1 MVRRWR
7 VERLRVAAVYV
18 SRTIFTLFKEASFDT
33 TKERISKTHFRGRFR
48 RRNNHVAACFQSRRA
63 LEHHHHLGGYY
74 CLFIADAH
82 HRRDL
87 CSGAFQLF
95 RSSSTLAQVRIFLLA
110 RVFSLFRVIKV
121 RAWSSDEIFW
131 SPPLSGTFDGVC
143 EWAINNRF
151 FMSFPI
157 WRKSI
162 DRSRSLRRALMDP

>member
-1 MVRRWR
+1 MFPERSSPSSKRPLSIQQKR
-7 VERLRVAAVYV
+7 EYRKHIFGAGFVE
-18 SRTIFTLFKEASFDT
+18 E
-33 TKERISKTHFRGRFR
+33 IS
-48 RRNNHVAACFQSRRA
+48 NHVAVCFQSRRA